1 MPVEAVRNLL
11 VFVALLGGLVFV
23 HELGHFV
30 AAVAGGVKVKEFGL
44 GLPPRLLKLGEWRG
58 TELTLNWIPL
68 GGFVRPEGEYDP
80 ASRGGLAASS
90 PWVRLA
96 VFAAG
101 PAANFLIGY
110 LVFVLAFSLG
120 WPEGVHVLAVAPNS
134 PAQAAGVQAEDVV
147 LSAGGKAVNGS
158 EELLKAVSANIGQ
171 PLTLKLL
178 RGEETLSV
186 VLTPDTTWSPDQRP
200 TGMTLA
206 RRLVKHL
213 LPAACLHAGEQV
225 GVVVRETLALPA
237 RLASG
242 QMPLK
247 DVRFTSPVGLKQVSD
262 RVVSNSFRWQVS
274 FPILHL
280 TALVSVALG
289 LTNILPIPALD
300 GGRLAFVL
308 VEIACRRRVNARLEK
323 LAHVAGMA
331 ALYALMAGLMVQD
344 FIHPL
349 F

>member
-1 MPVEAVRNLL
+1 MLWENLRNLIL
-11 VFVALLGGLVFV
+11 FVLMLGGLVFF

-30 AAVAGGVKVKEFGL
+30 VAVACGVKVKEFGL

-68 GGFVRPEGEYDP
+68 GGFVRPEGEYDT
-80 ASRGGLAASS
+80 AARGGLAASS

-101 PAANFLIGY
+101 PGANFLAGY
-110 LVFVLAFSLG
+110 LIFVLAFSLG
-120 WPEGVHVLAVAPNS
+120 WPKGVQVVAVAQNS
-134 PAQAAGVQAEDVV
+134 PAQAAGVRSDDVV
-147 LSAGGKAVNGS
+147 LSVDGKAVNGS
-158 EELLKAVSANIGQ
+158 EQLLQALSAKIGQ
-171 PLTLKLL
+171 PLTLELL

-186 VLTPDTTWSPDQRP
+186 VLTPNTQWSLDLRP
-200 TGMTLA
+200 TGLTLG
-206 RRLVKHL
+206 RRLVKYS
-213 LPAACLHAGEQV
+213 LPAAMLGAGEQV
-225 GVVVRETLALPA
+225 WEVVRETLALPM
-237 RLASG
+237 RLVSG
-242 QMPLK
+242 QMSLK

-262 RVVSNSFRWQVS
+262 RIVSNSFKWQVS
-274 FPILHL
+274 FPILDL

-300 GGRLAFVL
+300 GGRVVFVL
-308 VEIACRRRVNARLEK
+308 VEIVRRRRVSARLEK
-323 LAHVAGMA
+323 RVHVAGML

-344 FIHPL
+344 FVHPL

>member
-1 MPVEAVRNLL
+1 MLAETVRNLL
-11 VFVALLGGLVFV
+11 IFVALLGSLVFV
-23 HELGHFV
+23 HELGHFA

-80 ASRGGLAASS
+80 AARGGLAASS

-96 VFAAG
+96 VFTAG
-101 PAANFLIGY
+101 PAANFLAGY

-120 WPEGVHVLAVAPNS
+120 WPEGVRVLAVAENS

-147 LSAGGKAVNGS
+147 LRIDGQAVNGS
-158 EELLKAVSANIGQ
+158 EELLRPVNAKIGQ
-171 PLTLKLL
+171 PLTLELL
-178 RGEETLSV
+178 RGEETLAV
-186 VLTPDTTWSPDQRP
+186 VLTPNTTWSPDQRP
-200 TGMTLA
+200 TGMTLG
-206 RRLVKHL
+206 RRLVKHP
-213 LPAACLHAGEQV
+213 LPTACLHAGEQV
-225 GVVVRETLALPA
+225 WVIVRETLALPA

-242 QMPLK
+242 QMPLQ

-262 RVVSNSFRWQVS
+262 RVVSNTFKWQVS
-274 FPILHL
+274 FPLLQL
-280 TALVSVALG
+280 TGLVSVALG

-308 VEIACRRRVNARLEK
+308 IEIACRRRVNARLEK
-323 LAHVAGMA
+323 RAHVAGMV
-331 ALYALMAGLMVQD
+331 ALYALMAGLMMQD
-344 FIHPL
+344 LLHPL